1 LPINP
6 ATGREGLPVADVFGG
21 EKQTPHSVF
30 DKRRREGGW
39 TPERP
44 NGTVVANH
52 RANDLAMECP
62 DCHAAGHEGVRM
74 FADQRGYY
82 CVGGGHIWKDYDLLM
97 ARQPKKMA
105 YKGIVARQEGFV
117 KMTIEMPGSIAEAI
131 QKKFGDKLS
140 ATLTGVMDIL
150 SGEKCIMIGETDVK
164 RLQGMMA
171 EEVKSAGFIVGKMYE
186 LKEKVTEQEQ
196 TIEKLRENLKS
207 RMTGRKEPV
216 NDTTM
221 ILDLGE
227 MSEALLQKAQEKEWT
242 PDMYVLEAVRLAI
255 EGNWV

>member
-1 LPINP
+1 
-6 ATGREGLPVADVFGG
+6 
-21 EKQTPHSVF
+21 
-30 DKRRREGGW
+30 
-39 TPERP
+39 
-44 NGTVVANH
+44 
-52 RANDLAMECP
+52 MECP
-62 DCHAAGHEGVRM
+62 DCAAAGNKGVRM

-82 CVGGGHIWKDYDLLM
+82 CIGGGHIWKDYDLLM
-97 ARQPKKMA
+97 ARNPTKMQ

-164 RLQGMMA
+164 RLQGMIA

-186 LKEKVTEQEQ
+186 MKEKITEQE
-196 TIEKLRENLKS
+196 TAIEKLRENLKQ
-207 RMTGRKEPV
+207 RMVGRTSNPV

-221 ILDLGE
+221 ILDLGDL
-227 MSEALLQKAQEKEWT
+227 SGPLLEKSQEKQWT

-255 EGNWV
+255 EGGWI